1 MSEVIPFLPFT
12 KAEQAVIVRKFLLE
26 LQRRVRLPIVVSE
39 DDRHSLLGDI
49 NLMVKG
55 DSAVS
60 RVLADNE
67 YDPALGS
74 RSLARAVNIV
84 EDKLIAEYLEQDE
97 EVQEGKELVDYV
109 VAERAKEVSV
119 FELSKESPSG
129 DAAL

>member
-1 MSEVIPFLPFT
+1 M
-12 KAEQAVIVRKFLLE
+12 RKFLLE

-74 RSLARAVNIV
+74 RSLAGAVKIV

-119 FELSKESPSG
+119 FELSKESTSG
-129 DAAL
+129 NAAL